1 MRIFGFEVVKVSGN
15 SMLPTFAP
23 GDHVLVKYRN
33 SDMQPIYTGDVVLI
47 EREGELMLK
56 RIVRYEIGGHTGQ
69 GMVTVEGDNKDES
82 IDSRHWGAIP
92 SRFVKG
98 KVIRKLGAQK
108 TSYLEKSQ
116 RVNASCIRAFCSSS
130 CR

>member
-23 GDHVLVKYRN
+23 GDRVLVKHRG

-69 GMVTVEGDNKDES
+69 GMVTVEGDNKEES

-92 SRFVKG
+92 SRFVKA
-98 KVIRKLGAQK
+98 KVIRKL
-108 TSYLEKSQ
+108 
-116 RVNASCIRAFCSSS
+116 
-130 CR
+130 

>member
-1 MRIFGFEVVKVSGN
+1 MRIFGFELMKVSGN

-23 GDHVLVKYRN
+23 GDRILVKNRS
-33 SDMQPIYTGDVVLI
+33 SDLQPIHTGDVVLI

-69 GMVTVEGDNKDES
+69 GMVTVEGDNKEES

-92 SRFVKG
+92 SRFVKAR
-98 KVIRKLGAQK
+98 VIRKL
-108 TSYLEKSQ
+108 SE
-116 RVNASCIRAFCSSS
+116 
-130 CR
+130 

>member
-1 MRIFGFEVVKVSGN
+1 MRIFGFEIVLVSGN
-15 SMLPTFAP
+15 SMAP
-23 GDHVLVKYRN
+23 AFNEGDRILIKYRS
-33 SDMQPIYTGDVVLI
+33 SDLQPIHVGEVVMI

-98 KVIRKLGAQK
+98 KVIRKLGA
-108 TSYLEKSQ
+108 
-116 RVNASCIRAFCSSS
+116 
-130 CR
+130 

>member
-1 MRIFGFEVVKVSGN
+1 MRIFGFELMKVSGN

-23 GDHVLVKYRN
+23 GDRILVKYRS
-33 SDMQPIYTGDVVLI
+33 SDLQPIHTGEVVLI

-69 GMVTVEGDNKDES
+69 GMVTVEGDNKEES

-92 SRFVKG
+92 SRFVKAR
-98 KVIRKLGAQK
+98 VIRKL
-108 TSYLEKSQ
+108 SE
-116 RVNASCIRAFCSSS
+116 
-130 CR
+130 

>member
-23 GDHVLVKYRN
+23 GDRVLVKYRS

-98 KVIRKLGAQK
+98 KIIRKLGA
-108 TSYLEKSQ
+108 
-116 RVNASCIRAFCSSS
+116 
-130 CR
+130 